1 MFGVSLISTGTV
13 EYSTA
18 QPATVLST
26 SGSDPT
32 AEPMP
37 RSHMPC
43 GQPKLSSSP
52 SQPVSIEALM
62 MSRQSSLDST
72 ISETMTACLGYL
84 RLTSRI
90 SRRLTSSGRSVM
102 SSMLLKPTI
111 RVPFTSSE
119 PKRLEVSTIGSPS
132 VFQTAPPQPA
142 SKARI
147 TWSPELA
154 GGALASQKG
163 FGLWMPAKSI
173 ERSVMGSVGPG
184 GRSPPRRTPTPRF

>member
-1 MFGVSLISTGTV
+1 MSPMLGVSLISTGTL

-18 QPATVLST
+18 QPATTFST
-26 SGSDPT
+26 SGSCPT

-52 SQPVSIEALM
+52 SQPVSTDALM
-62 MSRQSSLDST
+62 MSRQSSFDST
-72 ISETMTACLGYL
+72 ISDTITARSGYFFFTAAISL
-84 RLTSRI
+84 RLI
-90 SRRLTSSGRSVM
+90 SSGRSVI
-102 SSMLLKPTI
+102 SSILLKPTI
-111 RVPFTSSE
+111 LVPPTSSA

-132 VFQTAPPQPA
+132 VFHTAPPQPA

-147 TWSPELA
+147 TWSPVLV

-163 FGLWMPAKSI
+163 LGLLMPAN
-173 ERSVMGSVGPG
+173 EMDRSAMAMAPG
-184 GRSPPRRTPTPRF
+184 GGTHSGRAP